1 MFKLLSFLHWLVHN
15 WGLAIIVLVLLIQAA
30 TYKLTEAQYK
40 ASARMRKLQPRLK
53 ALKERFGDDKQKY
66 QQAMMELYKKEKI
79 NPMAGCLPALITFP
93 IFFALYYVL
102 IFSVEL
108 RHASFL
114 WISDLSAA
122 DPYFILPILY
132 ALTMLGTSF
141 LTPAQGMDP
150 AQAKIMKVMPVLFSV
165 LFFFFPAGL
174 TLYYVVRGICLVSQP
189 WYITR
194 KIDRMDARA
203 RA

>member
-1 MFKLLSFLHWLVHN
+1 
-15 WGLAIIVLVLLIQAA
+15 
-30 TYKLTEAQYK
+30 
-40 ASARMRKLQPRLK
+40 
-53 ALKERFGDDKQKY
+53 
-66 QQAMMELYKKEKI
+66 MMELYKKEKI

-108 RHASFL
+108 RHAPFL
-114 WISDLSAA
+114 WIPDLSAA
-122 DPYFILPILY
+122 DPLFILPVVY
-132 ALTMLGTSF
+132 ALTMLGQQF
-141 LTPAQGMDP
+141 LTPVQGMDP
-150 AQAKIMKVMPVLFSV
+150 TQARIMKAMPVLFAV

-174 TLYYVVRGICLVSQP
+174 TLYYVVRGICMLGQQ

-194 KIDRMDARA
+194 KIDRADARA